1 MMYSGREMSSS
12 MTKSVMKSLAIG
24 KSIMPPS
31 EKSMSGKPSVPI
43 QPAWRDSASSALP
56 GRSAA
61 WAAKAPSPALVRSAM
76 TRMASRPM
84 TSMTPWAATP
94 KGSSLKPGVSAL
106 PEPSRT
112 ASQRAARATADP
124 TMASTPRPVWQARRA
139 LRGTKASR
147 RMPRTAAPRM
157 TMTGE
162 SPAQEMVGAVTL
174 TW

>member
-1 MMYSGREMSSS
+1 MYSGREMSSS

-31 EKSMSGKPSVPI
+31 EKSMSGKTSVPI

-112 ASQRAARATADP
+112 ASQRAAGRSDDGQHA
-124 TMASTPRPVWQARRA
+124 QARLAGQTR
-139 LRGTKASR
+139 L
-147 RMPRTAAPRM
+147 
-157 TMTGE
+157 TGHE
-162 SPAQEMVGAVTL
+162 GLQEDAEDGCPQDDDDR
-174 TW
+174 